1 MQAAATE
8 ERSYRI
14 QRQANMP
21 YSTDATALQ
30 SEAVRQGRS
39 NSRPP
44 VSANGKNTANFPEL
58 APISPE
64 ARRRQIA
71 SHRRSDSLGSVRDGV
86 GNLNRWSQSTTSSKG
101 STAHVRSNSSSRA
114 LALVSG
120 TSKFDNFS
128 KGSRY
133 GAPKSESSPQRVPS
147 RGRDSSNL
155 TSTLP
160 PIITLPTYRRGS
172 NDRDQSPQTS
182 TTISPSTAGLLS
194 AAVRS
199 AAPDYF
205 GDSWEDPNSRGS
217 ARNHSMNRSP
227 IVPSPSLPSGYTKS
241 SGSPVQKQR
250 QGRDRS
256 RSRGHSRNRSHATK
270 GSSGTISSDKNKDR
284 SSRQPSQKAMLSKA
298 LQKANTAV
306 VLDNAM
312 NFEGAMQAYSEA
324 CDLLQ
329 QVMMRSSGDE
339 DRKKLEAI
347 RNTYTSRI
355 TELVKLAPY
364 NEDDKALPAR
374 PESIEYTDDISP
386 PVDDDGATIIGM
398 ATMTRIVNQDTF
410 ALESF
415 PAEQPPIQ
423 HPRRR
428 ESLVPQTFDV
438 SFQNES
444 PGQNTDR
451 YQRSGP
457 ARSPIGQGLLNPQ
470 TALAPPMERQSMM
483 VPPLSPRPPTS
494 PADVVP
500 TDEDHSKPNRP
511 STESNENSHAREIS
525 NDSISWLDTIDESGG
540 SGASSVHSRTSSL
553 GMRRKHIRAA
563 SGATEAE
570 FDAALDAAVEAAYD
584 DGFEPVEN
592 LPPMRSTAEYDNG
605 VASMRMRVEL
615 ARERVRQTERE
626 TAVHMARDR
635 ERERLT
641 RDTHERDQAGQE
653 DYYDGESEEEER
665 MLEEMTRGYVMDEFE
680 FGLQSKSALP
690 RESDSSGFSGRTW
703 HSSLGSNPTTGGTT
717 MSTIAETAS
726 IPKLPIFQSKTP
738 PPVYPPPGQAL
749 PLPPS
754 SSAPQFSRPLQIQT
768 SEPAASSHTVRS
780 RRLSGQNP
788 KQLKIE
794 TASRPTPK
802 APISQAPTAP
812 PPEVPSEPSG
822 GYSLAKMEMPPPPIP
837 QPASNTTF
845 RARQTSSPFP
855 AEVASP
861 PTPTLAQSFTLD
873 DNAGSLPSSPGR
885 AQSRSG
891 IRKNFSSSSLKNL
904 KSRNLSVSHVD
915 DGPEVSPNT
924 PLGSQFG
931 TISATRGD
939 PNRLPAMPALPT
951 PIAVAFR
958 DKMNGAPNGAP
969 TGGLHLF
976 DNEMHSPESPGSPK
990 SGNSAGP
997 IPLEPCPTEHLLR
1010 PFWLM
1015 RAFYQTLVHT
1025 RGGYLSTKLF
1035 VPRDVW
1041 RVKGVKIKGLEEKIS
1056 CCDLLTAAL
1065 QKLAQVD
1072 TFDADAVLDEM
1083 QAFEDVLEQARAIL
1097 VRKLGN
1103 DVGVQGSGMLFKD
1116 ASSTSTEAET
1126 TTTTSKTS
1134 SGIGKQSS
1142 FSWRRLRSKS
1152 SGVALNTY
1160 GGRTPVIET
1169 SKEGHTISTL
1179 PMTTSGSTRFAKRDI
1194 SQVQFTGP
1202 NANYMSALA
1211 KLFDAAQVLD
1221 QIARQV
1227 EDPGLKHADKTQVGL
1242 ELSTRHAAEFFGFYI
1257 CRFVLTDI
1265 GLLLDK
1271 FLKRGSEWVLV

>member
-1 MQAAATE
+1 MQAAATDD
-8 ERSYRI
+8 RSYRI
-14 QRQANMP
+14 QHQANMP
-21 YSTDATALQ
+21 YSTDAAALQ
-30 SEAVRQGRS
+30 SEAGRQGRS

-44 VSANGKNTANFPEL
+44 VSANGKNIANFPEL
-58 APISPE
+58 APTSPE

-101 STAHVRSNSSSRA
+101 STAHARSNSSSRA
-114 LALVSG
+114 LGSASG
-120 TSKFDNFS
+120 TSKIDNFS

-133 GAPKSESSPQRVPS
+133 GAPKLESSPQRLPS
-147 RGRDSSNL
+147 RGRDGSNL
-155 TSTLP
+155 SSTLP

-172 NDRDQSPQTS
+172 NDRDQSPQTG

-205 GDSWEDPNSRGS
+205 GDTWEDPNTRGS
-217 ARNHSMNRSP
+217 GRNPSMNRSP
-227 IVPSPSLPSGYTKS
+227 IIPSPSLPPGHTKS

-270 GSSGTISSDKNKDR
+270 GSSGTLSSEKNKDR

-339 DRKKLEAI
+339 DRRKLEAI

-386 PVDDDGATIIGM
+386 PVDDDEATVIGM

-410 ALESF
+410 ALESY

-428 ESLVPQTFDV
+428 ESLVPQNFD
-438 SFQNES
+438 
-444 PGQNTDR
+444 
-451 YQRSGP
+451 RSGP
-457 ARSPIGQGLLNPQ
+457 ARSPIGQNLLGPQ

-494 PADVVP
+494 PMDLLP

-511 STESNENSHAREIS
+511 LNESNENSHAREIS
-525 NDSISWLDTIDESGG
+525 TDSISWLDTIDESGG

-592 LPPMRSTAEYDNG
+592 LPPMRSAAEYDNG
-605 VASMRMRVEL
+605 VASMRMRVEM

-626 TAVHMARDR
+626 TAVHMARHR
-635 ERERLT
+635 ERERMA
-641 RDTHERDQAGQE
+641 HDQTGQE

-717 MSTIAETAS
+717 MSTIAETAP
-726 IPKLPIFQSKTP
+726 IPKLPVFQSKTP

-749 PLPPS
+749 PLPPT
-754 SSAPQFSRPLQIQT
+754 SSAPQFSRPLQMQAP
-768 SEPAASSHTVRS
+768 EPATNPHTVRS

-794 TASRPTPK
+794 TAPRAAPK

-812 PPEVPSEPSG
+812 PPDVPSEPAG
-822 GYSLAKMEMPPPPIP
+822 GFSLPKMEMPPPPIP
-837 QPASNTTF
+837 QSANNTGF
-845 RARQTSSPFP
+845 RTRKTSSPFP
-855 AEVASP
+855 TEVASP
-861 PTPTLAQSFTLD
+861 PTPTLSQSFNLD
-873 DNAGSLPSSPGR
+873 DNAGSLPRSGSPGR

-924 PLGSQFG
+924 PMGTQFG

-951 PIAVAFR
+951 PITAAFR

-969 TGGLHLF
+969 TGGLYLF
-976 DNEMHSPESPGSPK
+976 DSDMHSPESPGSPK
-990 SGNSAGP
+990 SGHMGGP

-1065 QKLAQVD
+1065 QRLAQVD

-1116 ASSTSTEAET
+1116 ASTTSTEAET

-1152 SGVALNTY
+1152 SGVALNNY
-1160 GGRTPVIET
+1160 GGRTAVTET
-1169 SKEGHTISTL
+1169 PKEGHTISTL

-1265 GLLLDK
+1265 GMLLDK

>member
-1 MQAAATE
+1 MQPAATE
-8 ERSYRI
+8 ERSYRF

-21 YSTDATALQ
+21 YSSDANTPQ
-30 SEAVRQGRS
+30 SEVVRQGRS

-58 APISPE
+58 IPTSPE
-64 ARRRQIA
+64 ARRLQIA
-71 SHRRSDSLGSVRDGV
+71 SHRRSDSLGSLREGV

-101 STAHVRSNSSSRA
+101 STTHVRSNSSSRA
-114 LALVSG
+114 LASAAG
-120 TSKFDNFS
+120 SSKFDNFS

-133 GAPKSESSPQRVPS
+133 GAPNSESSPQRIPS
-147 RGRDSSNL
+147 RGRDSSNP
-155 TSTLP
+155 SSILP
-160 PIITLPTYRRGS
+160 PIITLPTYRLDS
-172 NDRDQSPQTS
+172 NDRDQSPQTG

-205 GDSWEDPNSRGS
+205 GDSWEDPNSRGA

-227 IVPSPSLPSGYTKS
+227 IIPSPSLPPGHTKS

-250 QGRDRS
+250 QGGDRS

-270 GSSGTISSDKNKDR
+270 GSSETLSSEKNKDR

-306 VLDNAM
+306 VLDNAS

-374 PESIEYTDDISP
+374 PESLEYTDDVSP

-410 ALESF
+410 ALESY
-415 PAEQPPIQ
+415 PSEQPPIQ

-428 ESLVPQTFDV
+428 ESLVPQTFD
-438 SFQNES
+438 
-444 PGQNTDR
+444 
-451 YQRSGP
+451 RSAQ
-457 ARSPIGQGLLNPQ
+457 ARSPIGQGFLNPQ

-494 PADVVP
+494 PADIIP
-500 TDEDHSKPNRP
+500 TDEDHSKPKRP

-540 SGASSVHSRTSSL
+540 SSIHSRTSSQ

-605 VASMRMRVEL
+605 VASMRMRVEM

-626 TAVHMARDR
+626 TAIHMARDR

-641 RDTHERDQAGQE
+641 RDSQERDQAAQE

-717 MSTIAETAS
+717 MSTIAETAP

-738 PPVYPPPGQAL
+738 PPVHPPPGQAL
-749 PLPPS
+749 PLPPTS
-754 SSAPQFSRPLQIQT
+754 NAPQFSRPLQTQAPE
-768 SEPAASSHTVRS
+768 SAVNSHTVRS

-794 TASRPTPK
+794 TASRATPK

-812 PPEVPSEPSG
+812 PPDVPSEPAG
-822 GYSLAKMEMPPPPIP
+822 GSSQAKLEMPPPPIP
-837 QPASNTTF
+837 QPASNASF

-855 AEVASP
+855 TELASP
-861 PTPTLAQSFTLD
+861 PTPTLPQNFILD
-873 DNAGSLPSSPGR
+873 DNAGSLPRSGSPGR

-915 DGPEVSPNT
+915 DGPEVSPGT
-924 PLGSQFG
+924 PVTAQFG

-951 PIAVAFR
+951 PIAAAFR

-969 TGGLHLF
+969 TGGLYLF
-976 DNEMHSPESPGSPK
+976 DSDMHSPESAGSLN
-990 SGNSAGP
+990 GNNAGGP

-1041 RVKGVKIKGLEEKIS
+1041 RVKGVKIKGLEEKMS

-1116 ASSTSTEAET
+1116 ASSASAEAET

-1160 GGRTPVIET
+1160 GGRTPVVET
-1169 SKEGHTISTL
+1169 LKEGHTISTL

>member
-1 MQAAATE
+1 MQAAATDD
-8 ERSYRI
+8 RSYRI

-21 YSTDATALQ
+21 ISTDAPALQ

-44 VSANGKNTANFPEL
+44 VSANGKNIANFSEL
-58 APISPE
+58 APTSPE

-71 SHRRSDSLGSVRDGV
+71 THRRSDSLGSQRFHGACEVNQLLARA
-86 GNLNRWSQSTTSSKG
+86 G
-101 STAHVRSNSSSRA
+101 SA
-114 LALVSG
+114 SG
-120 TSKFDNFS
+120 TSKIDNFS

-133 GAPKSESSPQRVPS
+133 GAPKSENSPQRLPS
-147 RGRDSSNL
+147 RGRDGSNL
-155 TSTLP
+155 SSTLP
-160 PIITLPTYRRGS
+160 PIITLPTYRRG
-172 NDRDQSPQTS
+172 RDGRDHSPQTG

-205 GDSWEDPNSRGS
+205 GDSWEDPNTRGS
-217 ARNHSMNRSP
+217 GRNHSMNRSP
-227 IVPSPSLPSGYTKS
+227 IIPSPSLPPGHSKS
-241 SGSPVQKQR
+241 SGSPVQKPR

-270 GSSGTISSDKNKDR
+270 GSSGTLSSENNEGR

-339 DRKKLEAI
+339 DRRKLEAI

-364 NEDDKALPAR
+364 NDDDKALPAR
-374 PESIEYTDDISP
+374 PESIEYTDDQSP
-386 PVDDDGATIIGM
+386 PVDDDEATVIGM
-398 ATMTRIVNQDTF
+398 ATMTRIVNQDAF

-415 PAEQPPIQ
+415 PAEQQPIQ

-428 ESLVPQTFDV
+428 ESLVPQTFD
-438 SFQNES
+438 
-444 PGQNTDR
+444 
-451 YQRSGP
+451 RSAP
-457 ARSPIGQGLLNPQ
+457 VRSPIGQNLLGAQ

-494 PADVVP
+494 PMDLLP
-500 TDEDHSKPNRP
+500 TDDDHSKPYRP
-511 STESNENSHAREIS
+511 SSESNENSHTREIS
-525 NDSISWLDTIDESGG
+525 TDSISWLDTIDESGG

-605 VASMRMRVEL
+605 VASMRMRVEM

-635 ERERLT
+635 ERERLA
-641 RDTHERDQAGQE
+641 RDQTGQE

-717 MSTIAETAS
+717 MSTIAETAP
-726 IPKLPIFQSKTP
+726 IPKLPTFQSKTP

-749 PLPPS
+749 PLPPT
-754 SSAPQFSRPLQIQT
+754 SSAPQFSRPLQMQAPEPT
-768 SEPAASSHTVRS
+768 SNSHTVRS
-780 RRLSGQNP
+780 RRLSGTNP

-794 TASRPTPK
+794 TATRTTPK
-802 APISQAPTAP
+802 SSFSQAPTAP
-812 PPEVPSEPSG
+812 PPEVPSEPAG
-822 GYSLAKMEMPPPPIP
+822 GFSLPKMEMPPPPIP
-837 QPASNTTF
+837 QSASNPGF
-845 RARQTSSPFP
+845 RARQNSSPFP
-855 AEVASP
+855 ADVAAP
-861 PTPTLAQSFTLD
+861 PTPTLTQSFNLD
-873 DNAGSLPSSPGR
+873 DNAGSLPRSGSPGR

-924 PLGSQFG
+924 PMTAQFG

-951 PIAVAFR
+951 PIAVTFR

-969 TGGLHLF
+969 TGGLYLF
-976 DNEMHSPESPGSPK
+976 DSDMHSPESPGSPRD
-990 SGNSAGP
+990 GHMGGP

-1015 RAFYQTLVHT
+1015 RAFYQTLAHT

-1116 ASSTSTEAET
+1116 ASSTSPAAET

-1152 SGVALNTY
+1152 SGVALNNY
-1160 GGRTPVIET
+1160 AGRTVVTET
-1169 SKEGHTISTL
+1169 PKEGHTISTL
-1179 PMTTSGSTRFAKRDI
+1179 PMTTSGNTRFAKRDI

-1202 NANYMSALA
+1202 NAHYMSALA

-1265 GLLLDK
+1265 GMLLDK
-1271 FLKRGSEWVLV
+1271 FLKRGSEWVLI

>member
-1 MQAAATE
+1 MQPAATE

-14 QRQANMP
+14 QHQANMP
-21 YSTDATALQ
+21 YSTDANALPL
-30 SEAVRQGRS
+30 EAARSGRS

-44 VSANGKNTANFPEL
+44 VSANGKNTTHFPEL

-71 SHRRSDSLGSVRDGV
+71 SHRRSDSLGSARDGV

-101 STAHVRSNSSSRA
+101 STAHARSNSSSRA
-114 LALVSG
+114 LTSASG
-120 TSKFDNFS
+120 TSKIDNFS

-133 GAPKSESSPQRVPS
+133 GAPKSESSPQRLPS
-147 RGRDSSNL
+147 RGRDSSTL
-155 TSTLP
+155 SSSLP
-160 PIITLPTYRRGS
+160 PLITLPQYRRGS
-172 NDRDQSPQTS
+172 NDRGDQSPQTS

-205 GDSWEDPNSRGS
+205 GDSWEDPNTRGS

-227 IVPSPSLPSGYTKS
+227 IIPSPSLPPGHTKS

-270 GSSGTISSDKNKDR
+270 GSSGTLSSEKNKDR

-339 DRKKLEAI
+339 DRRKLEAI

-374 PESIEYTDDISP
+374 PESVEYTDDLATP
-386 PVDDDGATIIGM
+386 ADDDGATVIGM
-398 ATMTRIVNQDTF
+398 AVVTRIVNQDTF
-410 ALESF
+410 ALESY
-415 PAEQPPIQ
+415 PAEPQPVQ

-428 ESLVPQTFDV
+428 ESLVPQTFD
-438 SFQNES
+438 
-444 PGQNTDR
+444 
-451 YQRSGP
+451 RSAP
-457 ARSPIGQGLLNPQ
+457 ARSPIGQGLLGPQ
-470 TALAPPMERQSMM
+470 TLPPTMERQSMM
-483 VPPLSPRPPTS
+483 VPPLSPRPPIS
-494 PADVVP
+494 PLDMVP
-500 TDEDHSKPNRP
+500 TEEDHSKPNRP
-511 STESNENSHAREIS
+511 ESNENSHAREIS
-525 NDSISWLDTIDESGG
+525 TDSISWLDTIDESGG

-626 TAVHMARDR
+626 TAVHLARDR
-635 ERERLT
+635 ERERLS
-641 RDTHERDQAGQE
+641 RDTHERDQAAQD
-653 DYYDGESEEEER
+653 DYYEGESEEEER

-717 MSTIAETAS
+717 MSTIAETAPL
-726 IPKLPIFQSKTP
+726 PKLPIFQSKTP
-738 PPVYPPPGQAL
+738 PPVHPPPGQAL
-749 PLPPS
+749 PLPPN
-754 SSAPQFSRPLQIQT
+754 SSAPQFSRPLQMQT
-768 SEPAASSHTVRS
+768 SEPATTSHTVRS

-794 TASRPTPK
+794 TASTAIPK
-802 APISQAPTAP
+802 APISQAPSAP
-812 PPEVPSEPSG
+812 PPDVPSGSAG
-822 GYSLAKMEMPPPPIP
+822 GYSQAKIDMPPPPIP
-837 QPASNTTF
+837 QSSTGF

-855 AEVASP
+855 QEVASP
-861 PTPTLAQSFTLD
+861 PTPTLTQSFTLD
-873 DNAGSLPSSPGR
+873 DNSGSLPRSGSPGR

-891 IRKNFSSSSLKNL
+891 VRKNFSSSSLKNL

-924 PLGSQFG
+924 PMGGQFG

-951 PIAVAFR
+951 PIATAFR

-969 TGGLHLF
+969 TGGLYLF
-976 DNEMHSPESPGSPK
+976 DSDMHSPESPGSPNG
-990 SGNSAGP
+990 SNPNGL

-1015 RAFYQTLVHT
+1015 RAFYQTLAHS

-1160 GGRTPVIET
+1160 GGRTPAAET
-1169 SKEGHTISTL
+1169 TKEGGHTISSL

-1202 NANYMSALA
+1202 NSNYMSALA

>member
-1 MQAAATE
+1 MQAAATDD
-8 ERSYRI
+8 RSYRI

-21 YSTDATALQ
+21 YSTDAPVLQ
-30 SEAVRQGRS
+30 SEADRQGRS

-44 VSANGKNTANFPEL
+44 VSANGKNIANFPEL

-71 SHRRSDSLGSVRDGV
+71 THRRSDSLGSVRDGV

-114 LALVSG
+114 LGSASG
-120 TSKFDNFS
+120 TSKIDTFS

-133 GAPKSESSPQRVPS
+133 GAPKSESSPQRLPL
-147 RGRDSSNL
+147 RGRDGSNL
-155 TSTLP
+155 PPTLP
-160 PIITLPTYRRGS
+160 PIITLPTYRPGS
-172 NDRDQSPQTS
+172 NDRDQSPQTG

-205 GDSWEDPNSRGS
+205 GDSWEHLNTLGS
-217 ARNHSMNRSP
+217 TRNHSMNRSP
-227 IVPSPSLPSGYTKS
+227 IIPSSSLPPGYTKS
-241 SGSPVQKQR
+241 SASPVQKPR
-250 QGRDRS
+250 QGGDRS

-270 GSSGTISSDKNKDR
+270 GSSGTISSEKNKDR

-339 DRKKLEAI
+339 DRRKLEAI

-374 PESIEYTDDISP
+374 PESIEYTDDLSP
-386 PVDDDGATIIGM
+386 PIDDDGATVGM
-398 ATMTRIVNQDTF
+398 ATMTTIVNQDTF
-410 ALESF
+410 ALEPF

-428 ESLVPQTFDV
+428 DSLVPQTFD
-438 SFQNES
+438 
-444 PGQNTDR
+444 
-451 YQRSGP
+451 RSAP
-457 ARSPIGQGLLNPQ
+457 ARSPIGQGLLGSQ
-470 TALAPPMERQSMM
+470 TALPPPMERQSMM

-494 PADVVP
+494 PMDMLP
-500 TDEDHSKPNRP
+500 TEEDHSKPYRP

-525 NDSISWLDTIDESGG
+525 TDSISWLDTIDESGG

-605 VASMRMRVEL
+605 VASMRMRVEM

-635 ERERLT
+635 ERERMAQ
-641 RDTHERDQAGQE
+641 DQTGQE

-703 HSSLGSNPTTGGTT
+703 HSSLGSNPTTSGTT
-717 MSTIAETAS
+717 MSTITETTP
-726 IPKLPIFQSKTP
+726 IPKLPVFQSKTP
-738 PPVYPPPGQAL
+738 PPVYPPPGQAP
-749 PLPPS
+749 PLPPT
-754 SSAPQFSRPLQIQT
+754 SSAPQFSRPLQMQAP
-768 SEPAASSHTVRS
+768 EPATNSHAVRG

-788 KQLKIE
+788 KQLKID
-794 TASRPTPK
+794 TTTITTPK
-802 APISQAPTAP
+802 AP
-812 PPEVPSEPSG
+812 PPEVPLEPAG
-822 GYSLAKMEMPPPPIP
+822 GFSLPKMEMPPPPIP
-837 QPASNTTF
+837 QSASNTGF
-845 RARQTSSPFP
+845 WARQTSSPFL
-855 AEVASP
+855 ADVASP
-861 PTPTLAQSFTLD
+861 PTPTLTQSFNLD
-873 DNAGSLPSSPGR
+873 DNACSIPCSGSPGR

-904 KSRNLSVSHVD
+904 KSRNPSVSHVD

-924 PLGSQFG
+924 PMTAQFG

-958 DKMNGAPNGAP
+958 DKINGAPNGAP
-969 TGGLHLF
+969 TGGLYLF
-976 DNEMHSPESPGSPK
+976 DNDMHSPESPSLPK
-990 SGNSAGP
+990 SGHTGGP

-1116 ASSTSTEAET
+1116 ASSTSTEAEA

-1134 SGIGKQSS
+1134 SGTGKQSS

-1152 SGVALNTY
+1152 SGVALNNY
-1160 GGRTPVIET
+1160 GGRTAVTET
-1169 SKEGHTISTL
+1169 PKEGHTISSL

-1194 SQVQFTGP
+1194 SQVHFTGP

-1257 CRFVLTDI
+1257 CRFVVTDI
-1265 GLLLDK
+1265 GMLLDK
-1271 FLKRGSEWVLV
+1271 FLKRGSEWVLI